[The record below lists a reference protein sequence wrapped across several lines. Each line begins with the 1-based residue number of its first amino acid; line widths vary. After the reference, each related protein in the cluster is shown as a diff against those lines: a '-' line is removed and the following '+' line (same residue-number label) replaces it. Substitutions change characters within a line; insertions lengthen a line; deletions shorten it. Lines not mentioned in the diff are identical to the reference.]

1 MSPGESCP
9 SPSTAAERHWLGITA
24 LTSPRQVASA
34 SYTVQG
40 WQGWQGWQRWTA
52 LPDSGLEILLDAGPG
67 FPMAAVWMAEH

>member
-34 SYTVQG
+34 SYTAQG
-40 WQGWQGWQRWTA
+40 WQWWA
-52 LPDSGLEILLDAGPG
+52 ALDAGPV
-67 FPMAAVWMAEH
+67 FPMAAVWISEH